1 MGGKQM
7 SPSTITLLFL
17 LFAVI
22 MFVLE
27 KIPLGVTSMIVC
39 IGLVV
44 TGVLDVQTAFAG
56 FIDSNV
62 ILFVAM
68 FIVGGALF
76 ETGMANKIGG
86 IVTRFAKTERMLI
99 IAIMVIVG
107 VMSGVL
113 SNTGTAAVLIPV
125 VIGIAAKSGYKR
137 SRLLMPLVFAA
148 AMGGNLS
155 LIGAPGNMIAQS
167 ALQKEDLGFGFFE
180 YAIVGVPILVAG
192 ILFYA
197 TIGYK
202 LLPDHE
208 VKDDGVFD
216 TEMDFSS
223 VPKWKQWLSLIIL
236 IGTLL
241 AMIFEEVIGI
251 KLCISG
257 AVGALLLILTGV
269 ISEKDALKSI
279 DLKTIFLFGGTLSL
293 ASALQQTGAGEMIA
307 DKVVGM
313 LGDNPSPYL
322 LTLVVFLLCCVMTNF
337 MSNTATTALMVPIC
351 LSIANGMG
359 ADPRAVLMACV
370 IGGSCAYATPI
381 GMPANTMVVGAGGYK
396 FMDYVKAGFPLIIIA
411 TVVSMII
418 LPIAF
423 PFFP

>member
-1 MGGKQM
+1 M
-7 SPSTITLLFL
+7 SQSTITLLFL
-17 LFAVI
+17 LFAVV
-22 MFVLE
+22 MFVFE

-39 IGLVV
+39 VGLVV
-44 TGVLDVQTAFAG
+44 TGVLDIQTAFAG

-86 IVTRFAKTERMLI
+86 IVTRFAKSERTLI

-125 VIGIAAKSGYKR
+125 VIGIASKSGYKR

-155 LIGAPGNMIAQS
+155 LIGAPGNLIAQS
-167 ALQKEDLGFGFFE
+167 ALEELGMKFGFFE
-180 YAIVGVPILVAG
+180 YAVVGLPILAAG

-197 TIGYK
+197 TVGYK
-202 LLPDHE
+202 LLPNCE
-208 VKDDGVFD
+208 SKEEGAFD
-216 TEMDFSS
+216 TDKSFDNI
-223 VPKWKQWLSLIIL
+223 PAWKQWTSLIVLIL
-236 IGTLL
+236 TLL
-241 AMIFEEVIGI
+241 AMIFEDKIGI
-251 KLCISG
+251 KLNISG
-257 AVGALLLILTGV
+257 CIGALVLILSGV

-293 ASALQQTGAGEMIA
+293 ASALQETGAGERIA
-307 DKVVGM
+307 STVIGA
-313 LGDNPSPYL
+313 LGDQPSPYIF
-322 LTLVVFLLCCVMTNF
+322 TFVVFLLCCILTNF

-351 LSIANGMG
+351 LSIAQGMG

-381 GMPANTMVVGAGGYK
+381 GMPANTMVMGAGGYK

-411 TVVSMII
+411 TIVSMII